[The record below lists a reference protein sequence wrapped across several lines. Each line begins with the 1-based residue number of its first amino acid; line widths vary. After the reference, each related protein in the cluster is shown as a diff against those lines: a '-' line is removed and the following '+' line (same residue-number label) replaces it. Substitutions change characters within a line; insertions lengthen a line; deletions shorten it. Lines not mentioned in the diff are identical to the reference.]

1 MIIFQA
7 RSPFWTDPLVASP
20 PPAHMAAG
28 KFFIYSIDYNNQ
40 VWKSIR

>member
-28 KFFIYSIDYNNQ
+28 KFLIHSIDYNNEA
-40 VWKSIR
+40 WKSFW